1 MDDRLLILINRE
13 WTHPVFD
20 WVMAISSSYDFW
32 LPFFMLAAILM
43 LWRGEFRARTCVLSL
58 AIVLLVLNQAVGVA
72 KRNFDRPR
80 PNQHLPNVRTIDL
93 DPQTSPRILALG
105 KPLFDRIQPDAK
117 PAPTGGGRSFPSG
130 HVANLFAAATVFAV
144 FFHRRGW
151 LAYFAAALVGYS
163 RVYTGA
169 HHPSD
174 VIVTALLSVAL
185 TLLLLALLGWVWEHF
200 GGRFAPGLHAS
211 HPELFGV
218 SHPPVAV

>member
-1 MDDRLLILINRE
+1 MDERLLILINRE

-20 WVMAISSSYDFW
+20 WVMAIASSYDFC
-32 LPFFMLAAILM
+32 LPFFILAAILTV
-43 LWRGEFRARTCVLSL
+43 WRGGFRGRMCVFSL
-58 AIVLLVLNQAVGVA
+58 AIVLLVSNQAVGAA
-72 KRNFDRPR
+72 KRTFDRPR

-93 DPQTSPRILALG
+93 DPQTSPRVLALG

-130 HVANLFAAATVFAV
+130 HVANLFAAATVLAV
-144 FFHRRGW
+144 FFRRRGW

-174 VIVTALLSVAL
+174 VIVTGLMSVAF
-185 TLLLLALLGWVWEHF
+185 TLLLLALLGWLWERF
-200 GGRFAPGLHAS
+200 GGRFAPGVHAN
-211 HPELFGV
+211 HPEFFGG
-218 SHPPVAV
+218 SNPPAAV